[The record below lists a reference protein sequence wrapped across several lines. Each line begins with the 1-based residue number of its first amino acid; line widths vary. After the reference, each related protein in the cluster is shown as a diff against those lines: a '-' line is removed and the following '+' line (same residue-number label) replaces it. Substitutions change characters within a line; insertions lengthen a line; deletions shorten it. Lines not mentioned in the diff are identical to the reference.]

1 MSGYEEKG
9 PTISV
14 ILRDRWIRG
23 KRSYQ
28 QPQSIQSTGRVKKKE
43 AGYQTC
49 CPASPGSPPPPPPV
63 SIDGAENN
71 DGIRTD
77 RTRRGIVSSL
87 ETDHVNPVVRMPYPV
102 SAVVCVVSYD
112 VVVKGNI
119 ISL

>member
-1 MSGYEEKG
+1 M
-9 PTISV
+9 
-14 ILRDRWIRG
+14 
-23 KRSYQ
+23 
-28 QPQSIQSTGRVKKKE
+28 GRVKKKR
-43 AGYQTC
+43 
-49 CPASPGSPPPPPPV
+49 PVIRLVVPPPLDHPPPPLPV

-87 ETDHVNPVVRMPYPV
+87 ETDPVNPVVRMPYPV